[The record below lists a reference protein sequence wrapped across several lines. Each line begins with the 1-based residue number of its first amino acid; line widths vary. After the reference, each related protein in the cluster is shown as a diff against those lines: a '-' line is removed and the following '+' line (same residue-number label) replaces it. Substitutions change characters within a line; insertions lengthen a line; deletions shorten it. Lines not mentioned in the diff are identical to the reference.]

1 MKVGLE
7 ECAELS
13 NTVVGGH
20 WEVGK
25 DGCHVNLLSQTT
37 LNLLD
42 NNNNIIGGYS

>member
-7 ECAELS
+7 KSAELS

-37 LNLLD
+37 LNLLKKE
-42 NNNNIIGGYS
+42 G